1 MDAIDRKILTLYQH
15 DTRRVAA
22 SIGGEVGL
30 SAAAVQRRLKR
41 LRSNGTIVAEIAV
54 LNNVAVGRPITCLVS
69 IELAT
74 NAAQIDRF
82 THRMRD
88 LAEVQQCYHVTGSS
102 DIFLI
107 VTAESMEA
115 YRAFARTRLEIPQV
129 ARYETHVVLDRVKV
143 GLSLS
148 VGRDAADSV
157 RSACNRFISWLTGHA
172 FQPRSQVWI
181 GSEIELRLVGN
192 VRIGV

>member
-41 LRSNGTIVAEIAV
+41 LRSNGTIAAEIAV

-82 THRMRD
+82 TRRMRD
-88 LAEVQQCYHVTGSS
+88 LAEVQQCYHVTGNS
-102 DIFLI
+102 DIFLV
-107 VTAESMEA
+107 VTAETMEG
-115 YRAFARTRLEIPQV
+115 YRAFVRSRLEIPQV

-148 VGRDAADSV
+148 VGS
-157 RSACNRFISWLTGHA
+157 
-172 FQPRSQVWI
+172 
-181 GSEIELRLVGN
+181 
-192 VRIGV
+192 